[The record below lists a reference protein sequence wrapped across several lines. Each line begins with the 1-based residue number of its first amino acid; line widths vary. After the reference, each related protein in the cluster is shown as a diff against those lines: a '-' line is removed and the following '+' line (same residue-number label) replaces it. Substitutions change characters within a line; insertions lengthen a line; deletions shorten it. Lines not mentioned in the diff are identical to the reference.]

1 MSSSLTLSE
10 ARSHLGLEAPHAP
23 DAIGPAFRRAVRAV
37 AEAGD
42 DTRLREL
49 IAARDLLLA
58 AAAPEA
64 LPAPAKRPPPPP
76 LIALGP
82 LEALHGG
89 VVEAFVAGRRLR
101 IMAPPGLRTGEHLR
115 LRGAGS
121 AGEDLYLPVV
131 IRSGAGLSVVGDD
144 LYMTAPASPR
154 VLEDGGRVEV
164 ETHAGRRDLWVTPG
178 LQAPV
183 RLVLR
188 GLGLPARGRHPAG
201 RLYVRLEPSADAPSA
216 AEDLLARFHRV
227 WTPSRLAA

>member
-1 MSSSLTLSE
+1 MSSSPTLSK
-10 ARSHLGLEAPHAP
+10 ARTRLGLEALHAP

-37 AEAGD
+37 AGSGD
-42 DTRLREL
+42 DNALREL

-64 LPAPAKRPPPPP
+64 LPAPATAAPP
-76 LIALGP
+76 LPLVGLGP
-82 LEALHGG
+82 LEALRGG
-89 VVEAFVAGRRLR
+89 VVEAVVAGRRLR
-101 IMAPPGLRTGEHLR
+101 VMVPPGVRTGEHLR

-131 IRSGAGLSVVGDD
+131 IRSGDGLSVVGDD
-144 LYMTAPASPR
+144 LYMIAPASLR
-154 VLEDGGRVEV
+154 VLEDGGRVKV
-164 ETHAGRRDLWVTPG
+164 ETHAGPRALWVTPG

-183 RLVLR
+183 RLCLR

-227 WTPSRLAA
+227 WTPGRLAA